1 MSTERHAINP
11 CAHPDGRS
19 APVLPLAFSVVP
31 GPWAATERAPSTIG
45 THLALQGAVCTHV
58 GCVRTH
64 NEDAWLAAPEVGLFA
79 VADGMGGHAAGE
91 VAAAHAIDAL
101 AELGGRHTVIG
112 DRAESLTRVFEAA
125 NRKIY
130 EGGLADPRC
139 HRMGTTGAALWLAGS
154 HAVLA
159 HVGDSRIYRLRDG
172 ELSLL
177 TLDHSPIGDSVRA
190 GYLKAD
196 DARNWPATP
205 IVTRHLGAADDVDVE
220 LGLVPVAAGD
230 RFILCSDGLSDRVP
244 FRQIQRIVRQATDA
258 TDAARAL
265 VLAAL
270 DAGGTDNVTTIV
282 LSVG

>member
-1 MSTERHAINP
+1 MSSERRALNP
-11 CAHPDGRS
+11 CAPEHGDT

-58 GCVRTH
+58 GCVREH

-101 AELGGRHTVIG
+101 ADLGGRLTAIAQ
-112 DRAESLTRVFEAA
+112 RAESLTQVIESA
-125 NRKIY
+125 NRRIF
-130 EGGLADPRC
+130 EGGNTDPRC
-139 HRMGTTGAALWLAGS
+139 HRMGTTMAAMWLAGT

-177 TLDHSPIGDSVRA
+177 TLDHSPIGDSVRS
-190 GYLKAD
+190 GYINVD
-196 DARNWPATP
+196 DARHWPATP
-205 IVTRHLGAADDVDVE
+205 VITRHLGAAEGVRVE

-230 RFILCSDGLSDRVP
+230 RFVLCSDGLSDTVP

-258 TDAARAL
+258 TTAAREL

-270 DAGGTDNVTTIV
+270 DAGGTDNVTTLV
-282 LSVG
+282 LTVG